1 METVAYN
8 FHDEN
13 GSVVGTLKLH
23 AGDDAV
29 GVRWLDI
36 TPDLHL
42 YASHNDI
49 VKEVVK
55 RKVL

>member
-1 METVAYN
+1 METIAYN

-13 GSVVGTLKLH
+13 GSIVGTLNLH

-42 YASHNDI
+42 YASHKDI